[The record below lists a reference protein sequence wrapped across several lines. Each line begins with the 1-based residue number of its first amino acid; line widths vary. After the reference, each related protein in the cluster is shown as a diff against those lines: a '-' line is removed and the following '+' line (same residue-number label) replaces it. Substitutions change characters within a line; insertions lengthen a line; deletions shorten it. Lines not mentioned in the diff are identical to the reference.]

1 MDLFPVLAT
10 FLLILVGEL
19 GDKTQLTV
27 ISLSSEYKAKYVFLG
42 AMLAFL
48 AVDGVSIIIGGPLL
62 AMLPM
67 NAVRVISGI
76 VFVVFGT
83 LSLVRKDKNDI
94 ALKRK
99 SRFPIFTAFS
109 LIALLEL
116 GDKSQIITITLA
128 AQNPPLMVLVGLML
142 AFTLLTGIAVLIGAK
157 LLSRLPM
164 KWVKIVTSTIFIVL
178 GIVSIVGA
186 LLGVSIL

>member
-1 MDLFPVLAT
+1 MDLVPVLTT

-27 ISLSSEYKAKYVFLG
+27 ISLSCEYKAKYVFAG
-42 AMLAFL
+42 AMIAFL
-48 AVDGVSIIIGGPLL
+48 VVDGVSTIIGGPLL
-62 AMLPM
+62 ALLPM
-67 NAVRVISGI
+67 NAVRIISG
-76 VFVVFGT
+76 VVFMVFGV
-83 LSLVRKDKNDI
+83 LSLVRKDEKDV

-99 SRFPIFTAFS
+99 SRFPIFAVFG

-128 AQNPPLMVLVGLML
+128 AQNPPLLVLVGLML
-142 AFTLLTGIAVLIGAK
+142 AFALLTGIAVLIGTK

-164 KWVKIVTSTIFIVL
+164 KWVKLVTSAIFVIIGAL
-178 GIVSIVGA
+178 SIVGA
-186 LLGVSIL
+186 LFGVPIL